1 MCVCEGE
8 RDEETPFCIC
18 LYKICKTRAAQSF
31 LQGGRISFSVS
42 TKSYLPDEFEK
53 CDLSLKLQGNINNYG
68 RLLLLLITCNLPP
81 QFQLLLLSPG
91 FPQWSTPLFVFQAYL
106 AYISVNPQTD
116 LVHSLRKV
124 SPELAS
130 KFSHFPL
137 RTETVC

>member
-1 MCVCEGE
+1 MCIMGGRVCVCEGE

-81 QFQLLLLSPG
+81 QFQLLLLSSGPRSG
-91 FPQWSTPLFVFQAYL
+91 LHRCLFFRPTWPTFQ
-106 AYISVNPQTD
+106 
-116 LVHSLRKV
+116 
-124 SPELAS
+124 
-130 KFSHFPL
+130 
-137 RTETVC
+137 